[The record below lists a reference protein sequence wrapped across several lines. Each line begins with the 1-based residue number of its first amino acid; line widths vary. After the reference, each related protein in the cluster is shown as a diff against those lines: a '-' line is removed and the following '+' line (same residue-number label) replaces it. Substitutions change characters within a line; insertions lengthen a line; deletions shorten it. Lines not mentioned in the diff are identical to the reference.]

1 MTRVCITTVVDGEF
15 QRYVPLFILS
25 ALTAYPDYSVRV
37 FVRDELD
44 AQVPK
49 TLFNTLCQCDPLYSD
64 LDWCVITGALDGY
77 PDIPRLGA
85 HLRYLLFTPERAARD
100 WDAFDYV
107 YITDAD
113 MLIVR
118 QDPPLHVQHIKHM
131 AATGLCYSDVLRA
144 GEPNVVTGLLFA
156 SWEFIQRVGPTVAT
170 YDAAFREL
178 GEGVLDTAK
187 RIPDERL
194 LYQIIRDSGVGLPPQ
209 RNADTD
215 PLAERMSDPANYRDQ
230 VFRPWHGLN
239 IGAGMAKAG
248 DMVRLDLPYRREAA
262 EQLRALVA
270 TPAGQACAWLL
281 NSKQHRALLKTLA
294 LEGLSA

>member
-37 FVRDELD
+37 FVRDEPSEELQRGAD
-44 AQVPK
+44 V
-49 TLFNTLCQCDPLYSD
+49 LFRIHGLGEWLIIC
-64 LDWCVITGALDGY
+64 GELDGY
-77 PDIPRLGA
+77 PDVPRLGA

-118 QDPPLHVQHIKHM
+118 QDPPLHVQHIEHM